1 VKVTLV
7 KHRTLAATALM
18 AAVIVNA
25 VAVDGTAMG
34 AAAGNRGAGHPAL
47 LGFGVATVSPA
58 RSLLDGQVVQVK
70 ASGFGTATTL
80 YAVECTRRAIMAVHH
95 GRWCDRTSDHTAT
108 VAATNGAATFP
119 FTIRTGGDF
128 HPLDSTAACGYN
140 HDDGKC
146 DIVVADSLNL
156 SKAQYVAY
164 PTVTFKD
171 PRTVTSTAVA
181 PSRRTVAAGTVVTLT
196 ARTSHATD
204 TATLTGT
211 VVFSD
216 NGSTFATVKERA
228 TGKVTAK
235 LRTPRIGKQR
245 ITVRYSGDGSYRPSV
260 GHSTIV
266 VK

>member
-1 VKVTLV
+1 MV
-7 KHRTLAATALM
+7 KHRAIAATALV
-18 AAVIVNA
+18 AAVIVNGIA
-25 VAVDGTAMG
+25 VGGAAG
-34 AAAGNRGAGHPAL
+34 AAAGNRGPSRPAL

-58 RSLLDGQVVQVK
+58 RSLLDGQMVQVQ

-80 YAVECTRRAIMAVHH
+80 YAVECTRRAILATHH

-108 VAATNGAATFP
+108 AVATNGAATFP
-119 FTIRTGGDF
+119 FMIRTGGDF

-164 PTVTFKD
+164 PTITFKD
-171 PRTVTSTAVA
+171 PRTVTTTAVA
-181 PSRRTVAAGTVVTLT
+181 PTRWTVAAGTVVTLT

-216 NGSTFATVKERA
+216 NGSAFASVNERA

-235 LRTPRIGKQR
+235 LRTPHIGKQR
-245 ITVRYSGDGSYRPSV
+245 ITVRYSGNGSYRPSV